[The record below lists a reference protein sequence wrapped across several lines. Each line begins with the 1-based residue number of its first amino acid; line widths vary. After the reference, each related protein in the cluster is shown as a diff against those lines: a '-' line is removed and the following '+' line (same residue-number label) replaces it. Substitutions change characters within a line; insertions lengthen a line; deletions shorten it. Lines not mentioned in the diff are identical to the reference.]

1 MKFAPKAL
9 PRRFIHISPG
19 PIALRMSQDLN
30 RIVKKLEASYKVLAS
45 YMTEIKMDELDKTP
59 DNPKLLSFLLS

>member
-1 MKFAPKAL
+1 
-9 PRRFIHISPG
+9 
-19 PIALRMSQDLN
+19 MSQDLN
-30 RIVKKLEASYKVLAS
+30 RIVKKLEASYKILAS